1 LRFSRNALRGAFRI
15 HQSLIRTRLGNPKA
29 ANGKVMFTFDVN
41 ARPASRA
48 AKQFLSFK
56 VLKLLA
62 RRRRPM
68 PVAYDYA
75 EIERFKLE
83 LEMKRAHMSML
94 SRLKVM

>member
-1 LRFSRNALRGAFRI
+1 MHTLD
-15 HQSLIRTRLGNPKA
+15 
-29 ANGKVMFTFDVN
+29 MN

-48 AKQFLSFK
+48 AKHSLSFRL
-56 VLKLLA
+56 LKLLA
-62 RRRRPM
+62 RRRRPS
-68 PVAYDYA
+68 PVPYDYA

>member
-1 LRFSRNALRGAFRI
+1 MHTLD
-15 HQSLIRTRLGNPKA
+15 
-29 ANGKVMFTFDVN
+29 MN

-48 AKQFLSFK
+48 AKHFLSFK
-56 VLKLLA
+56 LLKLLA
-62 RRRRPM
+62 RRWRPS

>member
-1 LRFSRNALRGAFRI
+1 LAPGIAGLSVI
-15 HQSLIRTRLGNPKA
+15 HQLSQWTRLGKAEA
-29 ANGKVMFTFDVN
+29 ANGKVMFSLDMN

-56 VLKLLA
+56 LLKLLA
-62 RRRRPM
+62 RRRRAR
-68 PVAYDYA
+68 PVAFDHA